1 MSPEQQLLRVL
12 DQIFEGGSHE
22 AHQAQLNSL
31 LGDHPELIETYCD
44 YMSLHASLYW
54 DTGAGINSDPDKCI
68 AQLADESVTPSAVNV
83 RRPLFLIAGSVLS
96 LSLLLIAG
104 WQFLGNHSGPS
115 SVVENEPSVTENPI
129 SDPVSKPLIAG
140 NASAATEEGSSEN
153 RFNDKLKPLDTQVA
167 SPKTALDSNPV
178 VANQTPAPQPAKAE
192 PRFVT
197 GFQDSDVVQT
207 IDNLLQQSWK
217 DSEVTPSQRADD
229 SQWVRR
235 AYLVYVGRIPSIQE
249 LQDFQA
255 APKKTRRASLI
266 DRFTD
271 HDEVPEYLADVWT
284 RLMIGRINRPGV
296 NRTKLQEYLV
306 SQFAKD
312 GRWIDTVTD
321 LITARGRNDQNGATN
336 FLLAHLNNQ
345 ATPATAVT
353 ARLFLGQQISC
364 VQCHDHPFAKGVQQ
378 QDYWALNAFF
388 KDTQKVSVK
397 IASVTNK
404 NSMLDIPWKLED
416 RKHSPSSTNDPMTYF
431 ENRRGQNI
439 AVLPTFDG
447 QTLDHRS
454 TENRR
459 QALAKL
465 LAADSKDTVARA
477 MVNRMWAHFFGYGF
491 TNPIDDMG
499 PHIAVSHPELLDA
512 LAEAFIKSDYSL
524 KRLMKWIALSE
535 AWQKSSQQM
544 ESAVADSPE
553 IGDVPLFSRVY
564 ARRMSPEQ
572 VYESIRVAIQSA
584 GRQPLARR
592 QEHAAHRRSWVR
604 QFATAYETDENDE
617 SMDFEGT
624 ISQAMVMMNGA
635 EINKAISAAAV
646 AVQSKNGATTKAL
659 EWLAESLLTRSPTA
673 VERKAFR
680 RHVQQMNR
688 RNSQSGSVR
697 AVEDMLWAYLNS
709 TEFMTVH

>member
-1 MSPEQQLLRVL
+1 M
-12 DQIFEGGSHE
+12 
-22 AHQAQLNSL
+22 
-31 LGDHPELIETYCD
+31 
-44 YMSLHASLYW
+44 
-54 DTGAGINSDPDKCI
+54 
-68 AQLADESVTPSAVNV
+68 
-83 RRPLFLIAGSVLS
+83 
-96 LSLLLIAG
+96 
-104 WQFLGNHSGPS
+104 
-115 SVVENEPSVTENPI
+115 
-129 SDPVSKPLIAG
+129 
-140 NASAATEEGSSEN
+140 
-153 RFNDKLKPLDTQVA
+153 
-167 SPKTALDSNPV
+167 
-178 VANQTPAPQPAKAE
+178 VANQTPTPQPAKAE

-207 IDNLLQQSWK
+207 IDDLLQQSWK

-312 GRWIDTVTD
+312 SRWIDTVTD
-321 LITARGRNDQNGATN
+321 LITARGRNDRNGATN

-397 IASVTNK
+397 IARVKNK

-416 RKHSPSSTNDPMTYF
+416 RKHGQSSTNDPMTYF

-447 QTLDHRS
+447 QTLDYRS

-659 EWLAESLLTRSPTA
+659 EWLAESLLTRNPTA
-673 VERKAFR
+673 VERNAFR